1 MQKGRNLSV
10 PEGLD
15 GAVVLRELSKAI
27 RNAERLIN
35 TLNPPKPERESKR
48 MKKKPVNKD
57 FVDLSQPLN
66 AKNAQEVCYC
76 SVILFGCFINV
87 CFAESQP
94 QSHQQQNGFS
104 LRVCGFWST
113 CSGAKG
119 GAYARTESWAC

>member
-1 MQKGRNLSV
+1 MHQNGQKCPDYLLRGVKALNTHLKVWKNKDVTKFLSSRFELLTIYTVKVQKGRNQSV

-66 AKNAQEVCYC
+66 AKIAQEV
-76 SVILFGCFINV
+76 
-87 CFAESQP
+87 
-94 QSHQQQNGFS
+94 
-104 LRVCGFWST
+104 RV
-113 CSGAKG
+113 
-119 GAYARTESWAC
+119 